1 MRENTN
7 NLKLSRQEAKSLKD
21 LAYDAISDG
30 ILSGDIPVGTRLKE
44 PELSEQLGISRGP
57 IREALNLLMQDGF
70 IVSIPHKGAVVVEV
84 SARETEEV
92 YIPIRRIVE
101 HYAFHKA
108 HHLLNANDYA
118 YLEEIIQ
125 ELAKAY
131 RDQNME
137 SVAKLDF
144 EFHRYV
150 VSKCT
155 SPALNSIW
163 HSLSARITRRI
174 YSQTR
179 VAHLAVNIVEQHKE
193 LLQIV
198 KRGDE
203 EQLKLLL
210 QGHFI

>member
-1 MRENTN
+1 MRENN
-7 NLKLSRQEAKSLKD
+7 NLKLPRQEAKSLKD

-30 ILSGDIPVGTRLKE
+30 ILSGEIPVGTRLKE
-44 PELSEQLGISRGP
+44 PELSAQLGISRGP
-57 IREALNLLMQDGF
+57 IREALNSLTQDGF
-70 IVSIPHKGAVVVEV
+70 IISIPHKGAVVAEV
-84 SARETEEV
+84 SVRETEEV

-101 HYAFHKA
+101 HYAFLNA
-108 HHLLNANDYA
+108 HHVLKADDYT

-125 ELAKAY
+125 NLADAY
-131 RDQNME
+131 RSQNME
-137 SVAKLDF
+137 LVAKLDF

-179 VAHLAVNIVEQHKE
+179 VAHLAVNIVEQHRN
-193 LLQIV
+193 LLHIV
-198 KRGDE
+198 KKGDKK
-203 EQLKLLL
+203 QLKLLL
-210 QGHFI
+210 EDHFI